1 MSVARISY
9 RAGSVEA
16 LGAFVRGAGAPA
28 DAPLVL
34 VSPNWLGVTQTALAQ
49 AQDIAAGRY
58 HVFVA
63 DMYGAGLTASGMQ
76 DAAPLADSLRADWA
90 ERRGRI
96 AAAFDAMLST
106 AKADGLGDPRR
117 TAAMGFCF
125 GGGNALELA
134 RAGTSAGAI
143 VSLHGDLV
151 TQGPAAASGAIK
163 AKVLVAHGAADPV
176 APKAQRDS
184 FEAEMDAAGADWTM
198 LCFGHVVHSFAEE
211 GPIVP
216 GVAQY
221 DPRAARLSFNLIH
234 AFLEDAWA
242 A

>member
-1 MSVARISY
+1 MSVERISY
-9 RAGSVEA
+9 SAGSVEA
-16 LGAFVRGAGAPA
+16 IGALVRGAGARA
-28 DAPLVL
+28 NAPLVL
-34 VSPNWLGVTQTALAQ
+34 MSPNWLGVTEAAIRQ
-49 AQDIAAGRY
+49 AQEIAAGRY
-58 HVFVA
+58 HVFIA
-63 DMYGAGLTASGMQ
+63 DSFGGGKTVSGPPE
-76 DAAPLADSLRADWA
+76 AAQLADALRTDWA
-90 ERRGRI
+90 ERRARI
-96 AAAFDAMLST
+96 LAGFGTMLSS
-106 AKADGLGDPRR
+106 AKARGLGDGRR

-134 RAGTSAGAI
+134 RAGTSARAI

-151 TQGPAAASGAIK
+151 THGPAAAPGAIK
-163 AKVLVAHGAADPV
+163 AKILVAHGAADPV

-211 GPIVP
+211 GPVVH

-221 DPRAARLSFNLIH
+221 DARAASLSFSLIH